1 MPIPPFI
8 PVITFAIL
16 FGLSMDY
23 EVFLMSRVREEY
35 LKGAETH
42 DAVTIGLARTA
53 RVITAAAAI
62 MVAVF
67 MSFALSP
74 ETFLRIMGIGMAT
87 AVLVD
92 ATIVRLVLVPAVL
105 QLLGAANWWI
115 PGWLDRL
122 LPEWQLEGESA
133 PAPAES

>member
-1 MPIPPFI
+1 M
-8 PVITFAIL
+8 FAIL

-62 MVAVF
+62 MIAVF
-67 MSFALSP
+67 MSFAFSG
-74 ETFLRIMGIGMAT
+74 R
-87 AVLVD
+87 
-92 ATIVRLVLVPAVL
+92 RLPAADGNRHGDG
-105 QLLGAANWWI
+105 GAA
-115 PGWLDRL
+115 
-122 LPEWQLEGESA
+122 
-133 PAPAES
+133 